1 MKNDSVPRAASDKD
15 GPDPDDAA
23 AGHEPAA
30 AAGGR
35 LPKFSSYAVEHLL
48 LLPLGA
54 LMALVWV
61 NTFPESYYR
70 VTYAISFAVND
81 VGMVFFFALIVK
93 EIVEAA
99 APGGVLHPWRR
110 ALLPVIASIGATAVP
125 ALIHAQ
131 LVDALD
137 EPMLADGWPVSLATD
152 LAVSYFV
159 ARMIFRRHPVIP
171 FVLLLGI
178 ACDALGFLALGLF
191 NQEADLHLARGAL
204 IFMAAIG
211 AAGALRWSRV
221 TSFWPYLIGA
231 GGASWYAFFWSG
243 LHPALALVP
252 IIPFLPHAA
261 RDPGFFVDA
270 LPEARDTLSQFE
282 IWWKY
287 PAQAALFFFGLVNA
301 GVPIGAL
308 EQGTWGLPVAV
319 LAGRPLGVLLGGGI
333 AMMVGLHLPQDV
345 GWREVIVAGFTA
357 AVGFSVGLFFCA
369 ALLPPGQLRSEL
381 SMGVLLSLA
390 GAPLAFLSARLLHV
404 GRYSGSGS
412 FV

>member
-1 MKNDSVPRAASDKD
+1 MNDDSVPRAAGGKD
-15 GPDPDDAA
+15 RPDPHDAA
-23 AGHEPAA
+23 AG
-30 AAGGR
+30 GGPQDR
-35 LPKFSSYAVEHLL
+35 RRAWQSQVSRYAVEHLL

-70 VTYAISFAVND
+70 FTYAISFAVND

-93 EIVEAA
+93 EVVEAA
-99 APGGVLHPWRR
+99 APDGVLHPWRR
-110 ALLPVIASIGATAVP
+110 VLLPVVASIGATAVP

-131 LVDALD
+131 IVDVLD
-137 EPMLADGWPVSLATD
+137 EPRLADGWPVSLAMD

-159 ARMIFRRHPVIP
+159 ARLIFRRHPVIP

-178 ACDALGFLALGLF
+178 ACDAFGFLALGLF

-204 IFMAAIG
+204 IFMGAIG

-231 GGASWYAFFWSG
+231 GGASWCAFFWSG

-270 LPEARDTLSQFE
+270 LPDARDTLSQFE

-308 EQGTWGLPVAV
+308 EQGTWALPVAV
-319 LAGRPLGVLLGGGI
+319 LAGRPLGVLLAGGL
-333 AMMVGLHLPQDV
+333 AMLVGLHLPRDV

-357 AVGFSVGLFFCA
+357 AMGFSVGLFFCT

-404 GRYSGSGS
+404 GRFAGQGS
-412 FV
+412 